1 MSKKTI
7 VEATITTSSGYGAKK
22 GASGYKIENV
32 ILNKSRSG
40 SGSSYFKEE
49 KKVTKVSGGRRPW
62 EVDTTN
68 GDEVFAE
75 RHPSDEEVSVST
87 RGNGYT
93 KYSVKKVVKYQ
104 PTTTTRG
111 ATSSKTGKF
120 SVQRTEN

>member
-68 GDEVFAE
+68 GDEGE
-75 RHPSDEEVSVST
+75 
-87 RGNGYT
+87 
-93 KYSVKKVVKYQ
+93 
-104 PTTTTRG
+104 
-111 ATSSKTGKF
+111 SSQNCPFTPLPANCPRSISRYLPYNF
-120 SVQRTEN
+120 FL